1 MLTRTYELVKGKQY
15 VATELAPFT
24 DIGNLDAET
33 KNAITMLYI
42 FKIADGSDGKYMP
55 NDPTT
60 RGQAAKIFVNFA
72 SLTK

>member
-1 MLTRTYELVKGKQY
+1 MLTRTYKVATGNQY

-24 DIGNLDAET
+24 DIGNLDTET
-33 KNAITMLYI
+33 KNAISMLYT
-42 FKIADGSDGKYMP
+42 FKIADGSNGKYMP

-60 RGQAAKIFVNFA
+60 RGQAAKIFVNFV